1 VEEDMTPKVG
11 AIMMAVVVDIE
22 EAGPELLIIKEE
34 VAEEKTENMVEIKT
48 MEIDLLTIMEV
59 LK

>member
-1 VEEDMTPKVG
+1 MTPKVG